1 MRRIVPLTLIMML
14 LIIGCARAPQAQSTL
29 PTPEPTVE
37 SSESCLDP
45 QNAGAG
51 IPNDASSVEPTP
63 ESAGNALPM
72 VPNSAPST
80 PTVEPTLE
88 KPEDEAPQ
96 NQNTARPAP
105 TVKPTSKPPQT
116 LPSSTPSAALEIT
129 VPTLAPQATPKPTPK
144 PTGKPGQQPM
154 PMQPT
159 EPPAAAME
167 EPPAQPGKTESPT
180 AEYTD
185 ATHLC
190 AAFLDAINIEKAA
203 NSAPSGSLDASL
215 CSIAQDRARQMAAAC
230 TASHIGSGYPET
242 VGAMGSEG
250 GTTNRGR
257 NAVHHSPQLMDCTRF
272 GIGVAIGRDGMYYY
286 SIIGGQN

>member
-72 VPNSAPST
+72 VPNTAPSA
-80 PTVEPTLE
+80 PTVEPISE
-88 KPEDEAPQ
+88 KREDEALRTQ
-96 NQNTARPAP
+96 DTARPEP

-215 CSIAQDRARQMAAAC
+215 CSIAQNRAR
-230 TASHIGSGYPET
+230 
-242 VGAMGSEG
+242 
-250 GTTNRGR
+250 
-257 NAVHHSPQLMDCTRF
+257 
-272 GIGVAIGRDGMYYY
+272 
-286 SIIGGQN
+286 

>member
-72 VPNSAPST
+72 LPNTAPST

-96 NQNTARPAP
+96 NQNTARP
-105 TVKPTSKPPQT
+105 
-116 LPSSTPSAALEIT
+116 E
-129 VPTLAPQATPKPTPK
+129 
-144 PTGKPGQQPM
+144 
-154 PMQPT
+154 
-159 EPPAAAME
+159 
-167 EPPAQPGKTESPT
+167 
-180 AEYTD
+180 
-185 ATHLC
+185 
-190 AAFLDAINIEKAA
+190 
-203 NSAPSGSLDASL
+203 
-215 CSIAQDRARQMAAAC
+215 
-230 TASHIGSGYPET
+230 
-242 VGAMGSEG
+242 
-250 GTTNRGR
+250 
-257 NAVHHSPQLMDCTRF
+257 
-272 GIGVAIGRDGMYYY
+272 IGRAHV
-286 SIIGGQN
+286 

>member
-29 PTPEPTVE
+29 PTPELTVE

-72 VPNSAPST
+72 LPNSAPST

-88 KPEDEAPQ
+88 KPEDETPWTQ
-96 NQNTARPAP
+96 DTARPEP

-215 CSIAQDRARQMAAAC
+215 CSIAQDRAR
-230 TASHIGSGYPET
+230 
-242 VGAMGSEG
+242 
-250 GTTNRGR
+250 
-257 NAVHHSPQLMDCTRF
+257 
-272 GIGVAIGRDGMYYY
+272 
-286 SIIGGQN
+286 

>member
-72 VPNSAPST
+72 LPNSAPSA
-80 PTVEPTLE
+80 PTVEPISE
-88 KPEDEAPQ
+88 KREDEALRTQ
-96 NQNTARPAP
+96 DTARPEP

-129 VPTLAPQATPKPTPK
+129 VPTLAPQATPKPTAK

-167 EPPAQPGKTESPT
+167 EPPAQPSKTESPT

-286 SIIGGQN
+286 SIIGE